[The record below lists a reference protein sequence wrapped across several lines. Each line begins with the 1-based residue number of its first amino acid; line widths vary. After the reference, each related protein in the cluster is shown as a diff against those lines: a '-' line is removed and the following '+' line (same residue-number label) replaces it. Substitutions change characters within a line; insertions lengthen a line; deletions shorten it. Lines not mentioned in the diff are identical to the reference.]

1 MTPHNLR
8 YYASKMDPKV
18 SINSKLMH
26 VPAGTANARFLTVP
40 LAGPSEL
47 TIDTVIRV
55 TVGLKPKRVDSDP
68 AIGISDGTTVNEFFV
83 VDTRNYASLSPCYV
97 INGAHE
103 NTRIP
108 TSTPP
113 YSEVTL
119 TFQPYRRY
127 GICRTVQNGGYTNAG
142 TFNAQLDITK
152 GLSLVARRD
161 DGGEVYDFY
170 YFHVEI
176 MN

>member
-1 MTPHNLR
+1 MVDYR
-8 YYASKMDPKV
+8 V
-18 SINSKLMH
+18 SIINSRTIH
-26 VPAGTANARFLTVP
+26 VGAGRANSRFLTVP
-40 LAGPSEL
+40 LTGPSEL
-47 TIDTVIRV
+47 TMDTVIKV

-68 AIGISDGTTVNEFFV
+68 YIGLSDGTTVNEFIL
-83 VDTRNYASLSPCYV
+83 VDTTNYGFHAPC
-97 INGAHE
+97 AHVRGIHE
-103 NTRIP
+103 DMRVP
-108 TSTPP
+108 TNTPP

-127 GICRTVQNGGYTNAG
+127 GICHTVQNGGYTNAG

-161 DGGEVYDFY
+161 NDAGEVYDFY

-176 MN
+176 IN